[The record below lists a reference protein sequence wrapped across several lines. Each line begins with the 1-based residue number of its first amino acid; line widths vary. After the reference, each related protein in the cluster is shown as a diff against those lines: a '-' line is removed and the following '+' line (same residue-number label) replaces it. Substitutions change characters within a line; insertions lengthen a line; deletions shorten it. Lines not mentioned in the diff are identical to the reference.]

1 MKIALVSPYSL
12 TEPGGVQAQVRGL
25 AGRLREAG
33 HEALVTG
40 PGGDPERGEADA
52 GRWVRVP
59 VNRSAAPVA
68 LGPSVFRRVREA
80 VEEADV
86 VHIHEPLVPAAG
98 WAALR
103 ADRPRA
109 VTFHADPSRTVRR
122 LYRWAAPGL
131 RRLLS
136 GAAVSA
142 VSPTARRAAEMTG
155 ARAVVIPNGL
165 DVESFRLR
173 GPRHPRQVAF
183 IGRPDPRKGRDLLLE
198 AWPAVR
204 RRVPDARLVVIGGGE
219 EPETPGV
226 EFLGR
231 APEERKRAALA
242 ASAVFCAPNRGGE
255 SFGITLAEGMAA
267 GCAVAASDLGAFADV
282 LGGGGLLFRTGD
294 RRDLVRALVRLLTDD
309 GLREGLAA
317 AASRRVEDFSWDKVA
332 ARYLELYQRALEGG
346 WAGF

>member
-33 HEALVTG
+33 HRVRVTG
-40 PGGDPERGEADA
+40 PGGDPAQGEADA

-68 LGPSVFRRVREA
+68 LSPLVFRRVREA

-86 VHIHEPLVPAAG
+86 AHIHEPLVPAVG

-122 LYRWAAPGL
+122 LYRWAGPGL

-142 VSPTARRAAEMTG
+142 VSPTARRATEEMGLGAEI
-155 ARAVVIPNGL
+155 IPNGL
-165 DVESFRLR
+165 DVESFRAEER
-173 GPRHPRQVAF
+173 RFPRQVAF
-183 IGRPDPRKGRDLLLE
+183 IGRPDPRKGRDLLLD

-204 RRVPDARLVVIGGGE
+204 RRVPDARLVIMGGGA
-219 EPETPGV
+219 EPEMPGV
-226 EFLGR
+226 EYLGR
-231 APEERKRAALA
+231 VSEERKRAVLA
-242 ASAVFCAPNRGGE
+242 GSGVLCAPNRGGE
-255 SFGITLAEGMAA
+255 SFGISLAEGMAA
-267 GCAVAASDLGAFADV
+267 GCAAVASDLGAFADV

-294 RRDLVRALVRLLTDD
+294 RRDLVRALVRALTDD
-309 GLREGLAA
+309 GLRERLAA
-317 AASRRVEDFSWDKVA
+317 AASLRAEDFSWDKVVA
-332 ARYLELYQRALEGG
+332 LYLDLYQRALERG
-346 WAGF
+346 